1 MAFDF
6 KALPAQKGRLGVV
19 TGANTGLGYETALYF
34 AQKGMKVVMA
44 CRNAEKAKDAM
55 TRITEEVPGAEL
67 EFIQLDLSSLDSVRR
82 FAASFRERYD
92 RLDLLINNAG
102 IMWTPYEKSEDGFE
116 GQMAANYFGH
126 FLLTALLLDLMPD
139 SPDSRVVTL
148 SSIAHQQFLK
158 RIRFEDINWE
168 AGYNKYHAYAQ
179 TKLACLMFT
188 LELQRRLEAAGRK
201 VLSVAAHPGVSETEL
216 GRYMDRWLVLM
227 IRYTVGPFISHEPS
241 RGALPTVVAA
251 LGPGVSGGEYF
262 GPQGFREMSGGPGPA
277 EIKPWAAD
285 AEAAAQL
292 WAVSEELTGA
302 AYPLQSR

>member
-1 MAFDF
+1 MTFDF
-6 KALPAQKGRLGVV
+6 EALPAQRGRLAVI
-19 TGANTGLGYETALYF
+19 TGANTGLGFETARYF
-34 AQKGMKVVMA
+34 ALKGMQVVMA
-44 CRNAEKAKDAM
+44 CRNEDKAKAAM
-55 TRITEEVPGAEL
+55 ARITEEVPGAEL

-82 FAASFRERYD
+82 FAESFREKFD

-102 IMWTPYEKSEDGFE
+102 IMWTPYEKTEDGFE
-116 GQMAANYFGH
+116 AQMAANYFGH

-139 SPDSRVVTL
+139 RPESRVVTL

-168 AGYNKYHAYAQ
+168 EGYNKYHAYAQ
-179 TKLACLMFT
+179 TKLACLMFA
-188 LELQRRLEAAGRK
+188 LELQRRLAAAGRK

-216 GRYMDRWLVLM
+216 GRYMDKWLVLA

-251 LGPGVSGGEYF
+251 LGPGVSGGDYF
-262 GPQGFREMSGGPGPA
+262 GPRGFREMSGGPGLA

-292 WAVSEELTGA
+292 WAVSGELTGA
-302 AYPLQSR
+302 VYSL